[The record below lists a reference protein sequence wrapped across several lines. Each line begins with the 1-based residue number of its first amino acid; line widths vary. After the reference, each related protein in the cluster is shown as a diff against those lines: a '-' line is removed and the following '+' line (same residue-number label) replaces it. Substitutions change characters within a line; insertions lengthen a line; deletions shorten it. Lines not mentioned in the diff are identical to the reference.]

1 MNEIQQK
8 IAAFINSKFGGF
20 VRDRKILIAVGVVI
34 FIVLSIIS
42 IYMSA
47 WIMLYLFADG
57 SPKNDFKLKMIGEL
71 RQYSALIMSAGFI
84 SFAFGILKLLVDT
97 DGDGIP
103 QVLQS
108 DDKPS
113 ARKPDNGIL
122 IQQDRDK
129 R

>member
-20 VRDRKILIAVGVVI
+20 MRDRKILIAVGVVI
-34 FIVLSIIS
+34 FIVLSIIL

-47 WIMLYLFADG
+47 WIILYLFADG

-103 QVLQS
+103 QVLQG
-108 DDKPS
+108 DDKTP
-113 ARKPDNGIL
+113 RRPDNGIL

>member
-1 MNEIQQK
+1 MNEIQRK

-20 VRDRKILIAVGVVI
+20 MKDRKILIAVGVVI

-103 QVLQS
+103 QVLQG
-108 DDKPS
+108 DDKTP
-113 ARKPDNGIL
+113 RRPDNGIL